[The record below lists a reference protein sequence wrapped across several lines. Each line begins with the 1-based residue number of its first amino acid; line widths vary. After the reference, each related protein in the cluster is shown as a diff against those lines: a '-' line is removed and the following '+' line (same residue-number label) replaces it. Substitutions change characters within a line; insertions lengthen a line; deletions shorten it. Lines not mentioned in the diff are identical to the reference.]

1 VRKRHTLGRHD
12 LVISMTLAEIFLL
25 LLIVGWYGS
34 RLESEEAGLEP
45 VSPAQVLE
53 QELKDARLE
62 LDRATQEQRD
72 LERRYK
78 ELEGILDWL
87 GARLGSPA
95 PVRDRSSAAVA
106 MSKYADTVK
115 RGKATCDADNVLV
128 HVVSD
133 NGLVTLGIRK
143 DLSVGDAVFRSG
155 QTVSGPAQIDAFLDT
170 VRRFYAERRAAEREC
185 AFDFTLAWRTDRDF
199 RVTKKTFEPYFYP
212 AGDRQ
217 LP

>member
-34 RLESEEAGLEP
+34 RLESEEAGREP
-45 VSPAQVLE
+45 ISPAQVLE

-62 LDRATQEQRD
+62 LDRARQDHRD
-72 LERRYK
+72 LERRNK

-95 PVRDRSSAAVA
+95 PVRDRSAAAVA
-106 MSKYADTVK
+106 MSTYADTVK
-115 RGKATCDADNVLV
+115 RGKATCDSDNVLV

-133 NGLVTLGIRK
+133 NGTVTLGVRK
-143 DLSVGDAVFRSG
+143 DLSAGGVAFRSG
-155 QTVSGPAQIDAFLDT
+155 QTISGTAEIEAFLDA
-170 VRRFYAERRAAEREC
+170 VRRFYAERRAGDRDC
-185 AFDFTLAWRTDRDF
+185 AFDFTMAWRTDRDF
-199 RVTKKTFEPYFYP
+199 RVAKKTFEPYFYP

-217 LP
+217 LQ